1 MEDISLK
8 QARLL
13 REKTQDYMAELLG
26 IHVQTYRKLEQNPD
40 SVTIGQAKVISKNL
54 GFPYDT
60 IFFNNQLYLKQ
71 KGLDEIERKED
82 QEDGTCDV

>member
-8 QARLL
+8 QARIL

-40 SVTIGQAKVISKNL
+40 NVTVGQAKVISKNL

-60 IFFNNQLYLKQ
+60 IFFNK
-71 KGLDEIERKED
+71 
-82 QEDGTCDV
+82 

>member
-13 REKTQDYMAELLG
+13 GEKTQDYMAELLG

-40 SVTIGQAKVISKNL
+40 SVTVGQAKVISKNL
-54 GFPYDT
+54 GFSYDT
-60 IFFNNQLYLKQ
+60 IFFNK
-71 KGLDEIERKED
+71 
-82 QEDGTCDV
+82 

>member
-40 SVTIGQAKVISKNL
+40 NVTVGQA
-54 GFPYDT
+54 
-60 IFFNNQLYLKQ
+60 

>member
-40 SVTIGQAKVISKNL
+40 SVTVGQAKVISKNL
-54 GFPYDT
+54 GFS
-60 IFFNNQLYLKQ
+60 
-71 KGLDEIERKED
+71 
-82 QEDGTCDV
+82 

>member
-40 SVTIGQAKVISKNL
+40 KVTVGQAKVISKNL

-60 IFFNNQLYLKQ
+60 IFL
-71 KGLDEIERKED
+71 
-82 QEDGTCDV
+82 TSSST

>member
-40 SVTIGQAKVISKNL
+40 NVTVGQAKVISKNL

-60 IFFNNQLYLKQ
+60 IFFNKQFYLKQ
-71 KGLDEIERKED
+71 KGMDEIERKED
-82 QEDGTCDV
+82 QEDGACDV